1 MKILSRILL
10 PVAVLGFV
18 ACSSE
23 KEQKVNNTPSA
34 TAAAPFATPA
44 STTAQGETAA
54 LNPAHGEPN
63 HRCDIPV
70 GAPLNSP
77 VQPKLNVPTST
88 VTPPALPPSQVPQGA
103 VAPGTNPPHGQ
114 PGHDCSKPVGAPL

>member
-1 MKILSRILL
+1 MKYITSALFT
-10 PVAVLGFV
+10 VAVLGLA
-18 ACSSE
+18 ACSD
-23 KEQKVNNTPSA
+23 KEQKTGNIPAANV
-34 TAAAPFATPA
+34 AAPINAPATGTA
-44 STTAQGETAA
+44 AQGEAVA

-63 HRCDIPV
+63 HRCDIPE

-88 VTPPALPPSQVPQGA
+88 VTPPPLPPSQVPQGS